1 MSSTNKKI
9 ETGLVELLENDA
21 AFDAVSIYA
30 HHSVELASDT
40 HPTIIVHCPAAPRD
54 GDSPLEMN
62 VYQPAIKAQLYW
74 DTVDGDSADIETALE
89 NVFQDLVTMKAIF
102 NYDGAPD
109 NRVVTGIHLH
119 YIESTTSDSVTDG
132 TIKMFT
138 VEAGLFVELV
148 AL

>member
-1 MSSTNKKI
+1 MGAINKKI
-9 ETGLVELLENDA
+9 EIGLVELLENDA
-21 AFDAVSIYA
+21 AFAGVSIYP
-30 HHSVELASDT
+30 HHSTAATSDT
-40 HPTIIVHCPAAPRD
+40 HPTIIVYCPAAPRD

-62 VYQPAIKAQLYW
+62 VYQPEVKAQLYW

-109 NRVVTGIHLH
+109 NRVVTGVHLH

>member
-1 MSSTNKKI
+1 
-9 ETGLVELLENDA
+9 
-21 AFDAVSIYA
+21 
-30 HHSVELASDT
+30 
-40 HPTIIVHCPAAPRD
+40 
-54 GDSPLEMN
+54 MN
-62 VYQPAIKAQLYW
+62 VYQPEIKVQLYW

-102 NYDGAPD
+102 NYEGAPD
-109 NRVVTGIHLH
+109 NRVVTGVHLH